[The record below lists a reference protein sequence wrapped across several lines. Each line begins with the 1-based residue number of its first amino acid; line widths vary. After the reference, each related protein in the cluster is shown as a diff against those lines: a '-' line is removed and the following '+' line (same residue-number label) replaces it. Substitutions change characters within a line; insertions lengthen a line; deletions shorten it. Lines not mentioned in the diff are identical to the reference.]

1 MVAALPK
8 AEQYEK
14 TRTALLTVAYELFA
28 ERGYAD
34 VSTKD
39 IVERAE
45 VTRGALYYHFR
56 NKKSL
61 FCVVFEQ
68 VRQARVQAVQAHIRA
83 AEGDLWQRTVVAGCA
98 AFLDS
103 LSDERAQRIIFTDG
117 PSVLDLDMWHDDVP
131 GVNLIRLNLERLAA
145 EGFIEEAPYEMLAR
159 LLLGVF
165 LEAGIYI
172 THAPDRVKARREVLQ
187 GLEHLFN
194 SLRINRPQSP
204 HS

>member
-68 VRQARVQAVQAHIRA
+68 VRQARVQAVQTRIQA

-98 AFLDS
+98 AFIDS

-117 PSVLDLDMWHDDVP
+117 PSVLDSDTWHNDVP
-131 GVNLIRLNLERLAA
+131 GVNLIRHNLEQLAA
-145 EGFIEEAPYEMLAR
+145 EGFIEEAPYDALAR
-159 LLLGVF
+159 LLQGVF

-172 THAPDRVKARREVLQ
+172 THAPDRVKARREMLQ

-194 SLRINRPQSP
+194 SLRINRP
-204 HS
+204 

>member
-14 TRTALLTVAYELFA
+14 TRTALLTAAYELFA

-68 VRQARVQAVQAHIRA
+68 VRQARTQAVQTRIQA
-83 AEGDLWQRTVVAGCA
+83 AEGDLWQRIVETGCA

-103 LSDERAQRIIFTDG
+103 LSDEHAQRIIFIDG
-117 PSVLDLDMWHDDVP
+117 PSVLDPDM
-131 GVNLIRLNLERLAA
+131 
-145 EGFIEEAPYEMLAR
+145 
-159 LLLGVF
+159 
-165 LEAGIYI
+165 
-172 THAPDRVKARREVLQ
+172 
-187 GLEHLFN
+187 
-194 SLRINRPQSP
+194 
-204 HS
+204 

>member
-14 TRTALLTVAYELFA
+14 TRTALLTAAYELFA

-68 VRQARVQAVQAHIRA
+68 VRQARTQAVQTRIQAAEAICGSGLSRRA
-83 AEGDLWQRTVVAGCA
+83 APP
-98 AFLDS
+98 FLTPCLTS
-103 LSDERAQRIIFTDG
+103 TRSALF
-117 PSVLDLDMWHDDVP
+117 
-131 GVNLIRLNLERLAA
+131 
-145 EGFIEEAPYEMLAR
+145 
-159 LLLGVF
+159 LLMVHPF
-165 LEAGIYI
+165 
-172 THAPDRVKARREVLQ
+172 
-187 GLEHLFN
+187 
-194 SLRINRPQSP
+194 
-204 HS
+204 

>member
-45 VTRGALYYHFR
+45 LTRGALYYHFR

-68 VRQARVQAVQAHIRA
+68 VRQARTQAVQTRIRA
-83 AEGDLWQRTVVAGCA
+83 AEGDLWQRIVETGCT

-103 LSDERAQRIIFTDG
+103 LLDEHAQRIIFTDG
-117 PSVLDLDMWHDDVP
+117 PSVLDPDIWHNDEP
-131 GVNLIRLNLERLAA
+131 GVNLIRHSLEQLAA
-145 EGFIEEAPYEMLAR
+145 EGFIEEAPYDALAR

-165 LEAGIYI
+165 LEVGIYI
-172 THAPDRVKARREVLQ
+172 THATDRVKARREMLQ

-194 SLRINRPQSP
+194 SLRINKP

>member
-14 TRTALLTVAYELFA
+14 TRTALLTAAYELFA

-45 VTRGALYYHFR
+45 LTRGALYYHFR

-68 VRQARVQAVQAHIRA
+68 VRQARTQAVQTRIQA
-83 AEGDLWQRTVVAGCA
+83 AEGDLWQRIVETGCT

-103 LSDERAQRIIFTDG
+103 LFDEHAQRIIFTDG
-117 PSVLDLDMWHDDVP
+117 PSVLDPDMWHNDVP
-131 GVNLIRLNLERLAA
+131 GVNLIRHSLEQLAA
-145 EGFIEEAPYEMLAR
+145 EGFIEEAPYDALAR

-172 THAPDRVKARREVLQ
+172 THAPDRVKARREMLQ

-194 SLRINRPQSP
+194 SLRINKPQS
-204 HS
+204 